1 MAGSPGVSGEKKL
14 PAGDTGSICGFQGP
28 LEKEISTHSSILA
41 WKIPWTG
48 AWWATVQGVA
58 EESHG
63 PQGLNNYN
71 IGWNCVLID

>member
-1 MAGSPGVSGEKKL
+1 MAGSPGGSGGKKL
-14 PAGDTGSICGFQGP
+14 PARDTGSISGSQQP
-28 LEKEISTHSSILA
+28 LEKEMSTHSCVLA

-63 PQGLNNYN
+63 PQGLNNHN
-71 IGWNCVLID
+71 IRWNCELID